1 MSNPNWAKGLGRTNI
16 NKQLEELDMDMA
28 ITRDQYYQYR
38 DHPLVDLAKSV
49 DLFPGS
55 KVKQARWDSF
65 RTATSSAKTKTK
77 PKRKQ
82 ATR

>member
-28 ITRDQYYQYR
+28 ITRDQYYEARNPQ
-38 DHPLVDLAKSV
+38 PKAK
-49 DLFPGS
+49 
-55 KVKQARWDSF
+55 A
-65 RTATSSAKTKTK
+65 K